1 MIVNHKKEYFFEID
15 ISNYKIGENIIFYI
29 TTLDLRISY
38 QYKKIFNGK
47 NLISDCFDSYFISIK
62 KVRDD
67 SSLIINFEN
76 TFSNLIILNLIK
88 VEEIK
93 SDYQS
98 VVNGPKFFFIDY
110 NLLNGMNSIGMN

>member
-15 ISNYKIGENIIFYI
+15 ISNYKIGENIIFFIIDPY
-29 TTLDLRISY
+29 LPISY
-38 QYKKIFNGK
+38 QYKNIFNGK
-47 NLISDCFDSYFISIK
+47 NLISTCSDSYFISIK
-62 KVRDD
+62 KIRDD

-76 TFSNLIILNLIK
+76 LSNLIILNLIK

-93 SDYQS
+93 SDYLS

-110 NLLNGMNSIGMN
+110 NLLNE